1 MSNQR
6 DQVNEVL
13 LNDVRAPNED
23 IVYSKKQAKERK
35 YISFLPKMYWFLY
48 RKPIYFLLFIPTFLS
63 GWMMTI
69 SNLTMAKIID
79 SINEPNA
86 KQIVAKYAFLNFV
99 AAIFTSIL
107 NFIDQYFWIKVGSLI
122 GIKVRTVLF
131 KSLMFKSIEFFDTHP
146 FGDILTILSE
156 DCRQVENAFS
166 SIKTNQVRIIGQ
178 LISSLFVSFGIDWR
192 LTMFAVAST
201 LIISIIVKLFREAA
215 RIQLRAARKSDGK
228 SLTIAD
234 EDLSNA
240 RTVFSFNRQDVEKE
254 RYSEIVAQTC
264 IFSSRARILFSASWY
279 LSQLLDNGNVGSYLI
294 IKGQLTAGTLFAL
307 SRSAFNIGVQLSQLL
322 GTLGLEQKA
331 LESADKIFEIVEE
344 PTAIPFDD
352 GRIIPDFK
360 GSIEFQNVWFKYP
373 TRNAWVLKGVSFR
386 IEAGQIAAV
395 VGHSGSG
402 KSTIVQLLLRFY
414 DATSGKILLDGV
426 DITELNPRWLHNVIS
441 VVQQDPVL
449 FTMTVRENITYG
461 IEKSDEVSE
470 DEINRVLEISQS
482 AKFVS
487 RFPQKVDT
495 PVGEKGST
503 ISGGQKQRI
512 AIARAIIRDPKIL
525 LTDEATS
532 ALDSQ
537 SERKVQIAL
546 DKIMKNRTSVIIAHR
561 LGTIRAAQIIYVI
574 ESGEVVEHGSHDELI
589 ALRGHYYN
597 LVERQL
603 EKQSMSSA
611 TSIENMSNATST
623 ENLSQDYSVPNLNS
637 PSNDNV
643 GNLID

>member
-6 DQVNEVL
+6 DQVGEAL
-13 LNDVRAPNED
+13 LNDVGTPNVD
-23 IVYSKKQAKERK
+23 STYQKKQAKERK

-86 KQIVAKYAFLNFV
+86 VQIIKKYAFLNFI
-99 AAIFTSIL
+99 ASIFTSIL

-166 SIKTNQVRIIGQ
+166 SIKTNQVRIVGQ

-240 RTVFSFNRQDVEKE
+240 RTVFSFNRQSVEKE
-254 RYSEIVAQTC
+254 RYSEIVSQTC
-264 IFSSRARILFSASWY
+264 VFSSRAKILFNLSWY
-279 LSQLLDNGNVGSYLI
+279 LSSLLDNGTVCICLNVGSYLI

-307 SRSAFNIGVQLSQLL
+307 SRSAFNIGIQLSQLL

-352 GRIIPDFK
+352 GHIIRDFK
-360 GSIEFQNVWFKYP
+360 GIIEFQNVWFKYP
-373 TRNAWVLKGVSFR
+373 TRNAWVLKGVSLKV
-386 IEAGQIAAV
+386 EAGQIAAV

-449 FTMTVRENITYG
+449 FTMSVRDNITYG
-461 IEKSDEVSE
+461 IDKPDEVSE
-470 DEINRVLEISQS
+470 EEINRVLEISQS

-546 DKIMKNRTSVIIAHR
+546 DKIMKDRTSIIIAHR

-574 ESGEVVEHGSHDELI
+574 ESGEVVEQGSHDELI

-603 EKQSMSSA
+603 EKQDMSA
-611 TSIENMSNATST
+611 TTST
-623 ENLSQDYSVPNLNS
+623 ENLSHDYSMPNMNS
-637 PSNDNV
+637 TSNDNI